1 MSILKRFHRLFSRN
15 HKPLTSLATIRRII
29 SHMEKQTLSLLDV
42 QQWQAQ
48 EILAGIAE
56 ADAGQVIEH
65 SKVKAMAAL
74 GSRPNRS

>member
-1 MSILKRFHRLFSRN
+1 
-15 HKPLTSLATIRRII
+15 
-29 SHMEKQTLSLLDV
+29 MEKQTLSLLDV

-74 GSRPNRS
+74 WSRPNRS